1 MLLPLK
7 VDFWVAQ
14 GCQLVDVELMTAQWS
29 NSDSYLRPGDK
40 LHQDSQLALA
50 TLNIYLNI
58 IDASGA
64 RNCSQPP
71 RPQQP
76 PPASEG

>member
-1 MLLPLK
+1 M
-7 VDFWVAQ
+7 AQ

-29 NSDSYLRPGDK
+29 NPESYLRPGDK

-64 RNCSQPP
+64 RNCSQPL
-71 RPQQP
+71 RQQQP
-76 PPASEG
+76 PPAPEG